1 MKFIQRTLPE
11 NEKIELPITF
21 HWTHLLFAWL
31 SLFAMGLVV
40 IGIFIFI
47 AKYVEKWTTER
58 ALTNRRL
65 IIKRGLI
72 RRNTEEISCNRIEE
86 VNLSQTI
93 IQRILGSG
101 NILVKGVGSGE
112 ILLRNIDDPL
122 TVQKKINELR
132 QWED

>member
-1 MKFIQRTLPE
+1 MKFIERTLPE
-11 NEKIELPITF
+11 NEQIELPITF

-31 SLFAMGLVV
+31 SFFALGFVV

-101 NILVKGVGSGE
+101 NILVKGVGFGE
-112 ILLRNIDDPL
+112 ILLRDIDDPL

>member
-1 MKFIQRTLPE
+1 MKFIERTLPE
-11 NEKIELPITF
+11 NEQIELPITF
-21 HWTHLLFAWL
+21 HWTHLFFAWL
-31 SLFAMGLVV
+31 SLFALGLVV
-40 IGIFIFI
+40 IGVVIFI

-93 IQRILGSG
+93 IQRIMGSG
-101 NILVKGVGSGE
+101 NILVKGVGLGE
-112 ILLRNIDDPL
+112 ILLRDIDDPL

>member
-1 MKFIQRTLPE
+1 MKFIERTLPG
-11 NEKIELPITF
+11 NEQIELPITF

-31 SLFAMGLVV
+31 SLFALGLVL
-40 IGIFIFI
+40 IGIFIFL

-132 QWED
+132 QWEE

>member
-1 MKFIQRTLPE
+1 MKFIERTLPE
-11 NEKIELPITF
+11 NEQIELPITF

-31 SLFAMGLVV
+31 SLFALGLVV
-40 IGIFIFI
+40 VGIFIFI

-132 QWED
+132 QWKD

>member
-1 MKFIQRTLPE
+1 MKFIERTLPE
-11 NEKIELPITF
+11 NEQIELPITF

-122 TVQKKINELR
+122 IVQKKINELR

>member
-1 MKFIQRTLPE
+1 MKFIERTLPE
-11 NEKIELPITF
+11 NEQIELPITF

-93 IQRILGSG
+93 IQRMLGSG

-122 TVQKKINELR
+122 IVQKKINELR

>member
-1 MKFIQRTLPE
+1 MKFIERTLPE
-11 NEKIELPITF
+11 NEQIELQITF

-31 SLFAMGLVV
+31 SLFALGLVL

-72 RRNTEEISCNRIEE
+72 KRNTEEISCNRIEE

-132 QWED
+132 QWEE

>member
-1 MKFIQRTLPE
+1 MKFIERTLPE
-11 NEKIELPITF
+11 NEQIELPITF

-31 SLFAMGLVV
+31 SLFALGLVL
-40 IGIFIFI
+40 IGIFIFL

-101 NILVKGVGSGE
+101 NILVKGIGSGE
-112 ILLRNIDDPL
+112 ILLHNIDDPL

-132 QWED
+132 QWEE

>member
-1 MKFIQRTLPE
+1 MKFIEQTLPE
-11 NEKIELPITF
+11 NEQIELPITF

-31 SLFAMGLVV
+31 SLFALGLVV

-72 RRNTEEISCNRIEE
+72 GRNTEEISCNRIEE

-112 ILLRNIDDPL
+112 ILLHNIDDPL

-132 QWED
+132 QWKD